1 MMITLRLR
9 ELLTEHVIGGG
20 SDFFSVYTTGLE
32 PNVPNYSDSTT
43 ATSSSSETNTASTD
57 TSGATASVSTDANGA
72 TVIVT
77 ATSTPEPSSS
87 GNIAAEMKSTH
98 NTAAIAAG
106 VVVGVVGLAAL
117 AGAVWFFYRSKKQKA
132 EGFRGT
138 AGGYERESQPP
149 SMTDSRFD
157 GGYMAQRRQSNGSI
171 DDDHDFSRRI
181 LQVRG
186 YS

>member
-1 MMITLRLR
+1 
-9 ELLTEHVIGGG
+9 V
-20 SDFFSVYTTGLE
+20 
-32 PNVPNYSDSTT
+32 
-43 ATSSSSETNTASTD
+43 TSSSHPQASSD
-57 TSGATASVSTDANGA
+57 NIEAQKK
-72 TVIVT
+72 
-77 ATSTPEPSSS
+77 SS
-87 GNIAAEMKSTH
+87 H

-106 VVVGVVGLAAL
+106 VVVGVVGVAAL
-117 AGAVWFFYRSKKQKA
+117 AGAAWFFYRSKKQKA

-138 AGGYERESQPP
+138 AGGYDRDSQPP

-181 LQVRG
+181 LQVRI

>member
-1 MMITLRLR
+1 
-9 ELLTEHVIGGG
+9 V
-20 SDFFSVYTTGLE
+20 
-32 PNVPNYSDSTT
+32 
-43 ATSSSSETNTASTD
+43 
-57 TSGATASVSTDANGA
+57 
-72 TVIVT
+72 VT
-77 ATSTPEPSSS
+77 ATSVPQASSS
-87 GNIAAEMKSTH
+87 GNIQAEKKSTH

-117 AGAVWFFYRSKKQKA
+117 AGAVWFFYHSKKQKA

-149 SMTDSRFD
+149 SMSDSRFD

-181 LQVRG
+181 LQVRV
-186 YS
+186 YC